1 MKIVSAYFIVTTILS
16 CTFVAA
22 MSVNPP
28 PTEKTQV
35 GRRTALETAGALSLS
50 LLAAS
55 PANAEDASSF
65 VGTYADPIN
74 HPGGKRVVRLV
85 GGKVGDYQLAEVEGG
100 GGKGEPDKYVLP
112 AAILGGR
119 TIVIDF
125 SVPPKNGPKDF
136 VGVLDDKKGIRF
148 LKDGNTWPRL

>member
-1 MKIVSAYFIVTTILS
+1 M
-16 CTFVAA
+16 
-22 MSVNPP
+22 
-28 PTEKTQV
+28 
-35 GRRTALETAGALSLS
+35 SLS
-50 LLAAS
+50 QLAAS
-55 PANAEDASSF
+55 PANAADASAF

-85 GGKVGDYQLAEVEGG
+85 GKKVGDYQLAEVEGG

-112 AAILGGR
+112 AVVLGGR

-136 VGVLDDKKGIRF
+136 VGVLNEKGGIKF
-148 LKDGNTWPRL
+148 LKDGNVWPRL